1 MNNQWVILIV
11 VVVTG
16 IGVYGFLRSD
26 GDDYAERAVALD
38 SKEVKQVESMLQQLR
53 SASTNHLAE
62 CLSVDVNPIAQQQL
76 LHRAQQIPEASEVKV
91 KQAEWSGDYF
101 RVHVSSPTKTDVTA
115 SHWFLLAAN
124 EGGAL
129 KLLGVQH

>member
-1 MNNQWVILIV
+1 MNKTRVILIA

-26 GDDYAERAVALD
+26 GNDYAERAVALD
-38 SKEVKQVESMLQQLR
+38 SQEVKQVESMLQQL

-62 CLSVDVNPIAQQQL
+62 CLSADVNPIAHQQL
-76 LHRAQQIPEASEVKV
+76 LHRAQQITEASEVKV

-115 SHWFLLAAN
+115 SHWFLLVAN